1 MEFFISPIFW
11 ASFLLFIIS
20 FILFIFSK
28 KNNSK
33 PPKQNYYNIPIPMCF
48 ILRNGMIECVNEK
61 FKEIIQSDITD
72 TFIQKNEGEFFTTLY
87 NLHLQAIEKKGFVS
101 KLIKINKK
109 VYKIS
114 VVSKFSKDSII
125 GNICVLEDKTQDL
138 LLKKKLKEKI
148 DTQNILYKIEKILL
162 HTKNNDFDSSINQV
176 LYHLLYL
183 IGAECAYFYEINDNN
198 ERVNFYEYK
207 KSFVPSFKKEINKI
221 KINSDFVRS
230 LENHKI
236 FIINN
241 SLSGNS
247 FIDKTFAKIG
257 IVSDLEMS
265 LYSENFKGMIGVCL
279 TTQQK
284 TWKETDI
291 SLLKIVGE
299 SILSVIEKRR
309 VEQSLQNQKQWK
321 ESVVSLIPDMI
332 FEINS
337 EGTILNYSAS
347 DLSQL
352 YYQEDEFLGKI
363 IYEIFPSFGAKV
375 YHKIKETLQTQ
386 TLHYLEYML
395 DGEYFETRMVPAG
408 NNTVIAI
415 VRNVT
420 EMKKTLLDLKEV
432 ETTFSILT
440 ENSPLSIIIFSYNG
454 DDSVYYIN
462 SKARQLLKY
471 TEDEIDNLHIEHFIH
486 EDDVSI
492 FNTLID
498 TLNEKQNCNTL
509 RIYDKE
515 NNIHTINMCMTEIKI
530 ESRNHI
536 LLTMIEA

>member
-11 ASFLLFIIS
+11 ASFLLFIAS
-20 FILFIFSK
+20 FILFIFSE

-33 PPKQNYYNIPIPMCF
+33 LPKQNYYNIPIPMCF
-48 ILRNGMIECVNEK
+48 ILRNGMVECINEK
-61 FKEIIQSDITD
+61 FKEITQSDITN

-87 NLHLQAIEKKGFVS
+87 NLHLQAIKKKGFVS

-148 DTQNILYKIEKILL
+148 DVQNILYKIEKILL

-176 LYHLLYL
+176 LYHLLNL
-183 IGAECAYFYEINDNN
+183 IGVECAYFYEINDNN

-230 LENHKI
+230 LENHKV

-257 IVSDLEMS
+257 IISDLEIS
-265 LYSENFKGMIGVCL
+265 LYSENFKGMVGVCL

-284 TWKETDI
+284 AWKETDI

-309 VEQSLQNQKQWK
+309 VEQSLQDQKQWK

-332 FEINS
+332 FEMDS

-347 DLSQL
+347 DSDQL
-352 YYQEDEFLGKI
+352 YYQEHEFLGKI

-375 YHKIKETLQTQ
+375 YHKIKETLQAQ
-386 TLHYLEYML
+386 TLQYLEYML
-395 DGEYFETRMVPAG
+395 DGEYFEIRMVPAG
-408 NNTVIAI
+408 DDTVIAI

-420 EMKKTLLDLKEV
+420 EMKTTLLDLKEV
-432 ETTFSILT
+432 ETTFGILT

-462 SKARQLLKY
+462 SKAKQLLKY

-486 EDDVSI
+486 KNDVSI

-498 TLNEKQNCNTL
+498 TLDEKQNCNTL

-515 NNIHTINMCMTEIKI
+515 SNTHTVNMCMTEIKI